1 MRRFSGFGALDLTPS
16 TLYYLSMHLN
26 IPEVLASSSPLTEA
40 ERAYLNQLLDTSNDE
55 ISRLTAA
62 IDKLVLEREKLQSN
76 VMAYKAVLAP
86 IRLLPED
93 MLREI
98 FVNCLPSNKP
108 ADIAITDA
116 PLLLGR
122 ICRSWR
128 ELVLSTPELWA
139 SIHVHF
145 LHPFDTIRVQRLND
159 EAQAWIARSGTC
171 PLTIAVT
178 YRQEDPIVVKFIDYL
193 TKLSKRWSSL
203 EIGVPLGWLPS
214 LASLSEDDVPRL
226 ERFRYFVT
234 GMRHIETDPL
244 LTENL
249 WQSMGIL
256 GGKQL
261 QDISLQNPWL
271 QDSVAAISKIN
282 FGQLTRLD
290 LNAGLRFT
298 SMDAADILRRCPS
311 LIGCRMAIT
320 GPQSANDEWKFEPLT
335 LLHLTSFTIDLMF
348 NFPSDISSTD
358 VVFKD
363 FFSSLD
369 LPKLTSFNHNMGQC
383 ISWITLILASP
394 IENLTLS
401 ISDLGNRSIL
411 EYLRTSTSLKR
422 VQLST
427 WHHSLPDGIPGNA
440 MDQLARLMAI
450 DDANDI
456 VCPFLEVLDLPNFGF
471 PEQIFVQLVQRRA
484 AVRTADGKPQL
495 KTVRANFYRDL
506 NLDVL
511 SQLDD
516 LVASGLSLS
525 ISYQRLL
532 KPQNATTYWPCQLP
546 ELEWP

>member
-1 MRRFSGFGALDLTPS
+1 
-16 TLYYLSMHLN
+16 MHLN
-26 IPEVLASSSPLTEA
+26 IPELLASSSALTEP
-40 ERAYLNQLLDTSNDE
+40 ERVYLNQLLDTSNDE

-62 IDKLVLEREKLQSN
+62 IDKLVLQREKLQSN
-76 VMAYKAVLAP
+76 VVAYKAVLAP

-108 ADIAITDA
+108 ANIAITDA

-128 ELVLSTPELWA
+128 ELALSTPELWA

-145 LHPFDTIRVQRLND
+145 LHPFDTIRVQRLYD

-171 PLTIAVT
+171 PLTVAVT
-178 YRQEDPIVVKFIDYL
+178 YRHEDPIVVKFIDYL

-203 EIGVPLGWLPS
+203 DIGAPFGWLTS
-214 LASLSEDDVPRL
+214 LTSLSEDDVPRL
-226 ERFRYFVT
+226 ERFGHFVT
-234 GMRHIETDPL
+234 GMRHLETDTQV
-244 LTENL
+244 TENL
-249 WQSMGIL
+249 WQSLGIL

-261 QDISLQNPWL
+261 QDISLQNHWL

-282 FGQLTRLD
+282 CGQLTRLD
-290 LNAGLRFT
+290 LNAGSRFT
-298 SMDAADILRRCPS
+298 SMHAADILRRCPN
-311 LIGCRMAIT
+311 LIGCRLAIT
-320 GPQSANDEWKFEPLT
+320 GPQSANDEWKFEPFT

-358 VVFKD
+358 VVFER

-369 LPKLTSFNHNMGQC
+369 LPKLTSFNHNMGHC
-383 ISWITLILASP
+383 FSWIILVRASP

-401 ISDLGNRSIL
+401 LSDLGNQSIL

-422 VQLST
+422 LQFNT
-427 WHHSLPDGIPGNA
+427 WHHSLPDGMPENE
-440 MDQLARLMAI
+440 MDQLAPLMSM
-450 DDANDI
+450 DDVNDI
-456 VCPFLEVLDLPNFGF
+456 VCPFLEVLELPNFGF
-471 PEQIFVQLVQRRA
+471 PEQTLVQLVQRRA

-511 SQLDD
+511 SQLDG

-525 ISYQRLL
+525 ISYQRFL
-532 KPQNATTYWPCQLP
+532 KQPNATAYWPCQLP
-546 ELEWP
+546 ELEWPR